1 MWVKNYKASEHILW
15 WDKKGNGTW
24 GWYLKQKDNGQ
35 TRLIT
40 RLRTKYDF
48 SFPWII
54 YYLLYDFG
62 DIIMMRKC
70 MLGIK
75 DRAENNT
82 R

>member
-1 MWVKNYKASEHILW
+1 MIL
-15 WDKKGNGTW
+15 G
-24 GWYLKQKDNGQ
+24 LFMPPS
-35 TRLIT
+35 T

-54 YYLLYDFG
+54 YYILYDVG

-75 DRAENNT
+75 ERAENHIRNPILENS
-82 R
+82 RSSKIFNRYQNNYNESVNHE